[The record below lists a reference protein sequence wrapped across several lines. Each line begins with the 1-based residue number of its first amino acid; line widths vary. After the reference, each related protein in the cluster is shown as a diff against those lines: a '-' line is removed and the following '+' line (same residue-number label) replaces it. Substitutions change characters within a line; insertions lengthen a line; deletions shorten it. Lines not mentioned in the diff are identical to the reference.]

1 MPETK
6 PPLLPPFLTTPLL
19 TLFLLTLTLFISIP
33 LKLYHT
39 LVTLLRPLLY
49 PTLLSQL
56 TPYDSIFAIDNLD
69 HPHAANI
76 TLIYLDGN
84 LTREQVLA
92 KFTQLLKKPNF
103 IKLQQIII
111 NFHGYFYWKKCTDFN
126 VAKHVKSVD
135 NLFPWLLE
143 EEDHDSILFNYLA
156 GKMVEKFPE
165 GDPLWDVGVVGGFKG
180 GQSVLVIRIHHTYAD
195 GYSQNFLVD
204 ELFGVR
210 SGYFVKEKVGG
221 RGRLVCFFYFYFIFF
236 HGNEL
241 FFHGDYLFFHG
252 NDFILFPHGNYYS

>member
-1 MPETK
+1 M
-6 PPLLPPFLTTPLL
+6 
-19 TLFLLTLTLFISIP
+19 
-33 LKLYHT
+33 
-39 LVTLLRPLLY
+39 
-49 PTLLSQL
+49 
-56 TPYDSIFAIDNLD
+56 
-69 HPHAANI
+69 
-76 TLIYLDGN
+76 
-84 LTREQVLA
+84 
-92 KFTQLLKKPNF
+92 
-103 IKLQQIII
+103 
-111 NFHGYFYWKKCTDFN
+111 
-126 VAKHVKSVD
+126 KSVD